1 MPKDVSVIDWST
13 TFESALPY
21 DAFLTAHGT
30 EEQRRRWASVHERVV
45 LTEPQ
50 RTLIASFARRMPVLC
65 LAGAWCGDCVNQG
78 PVLETIASAGAAVDL
93 RFLDRDEHRGLADT
107 MTINAGQ
114 RVPVVI
120 FLSEDFHECA
130 RYGERTLATYRKLAA
145 DQLGPSCPTGIVGPS
160 DDLLSAVVGDWLRE
174 FERISLMLRL
184 SPRLREKHG
193 D

>member
-1 MPKDVSVIDWST
+1 MKELPVIDWSA

-21 DAFLTAHGT
+21 NAFLTAHGT

-45 LTEPQ
+45 LTETQ
-50 RTLIASFARRMPVLC
+50 RTLIASFSRRMPVLC
-65 LAGAWCGDCVNQG
+65 LAGTWCGDCVNQG
-78 PVLETIASAGAAVDL
+78 PVLEAIASAGTAIDL
-93 RFLDRDEHRGLADT
+93 RFLDRDKHNDLADT
-107 MTINAGQ
+107 LTINGGQ

-130 RYGERTLATYRKLAA
+130 RYGERTLATYRKLVT

-160 DDLLSAVVGDWLRE
+160 DDLLSAVAADWLRE
-174 FERISLMLRL
+174 FERVSHMLRL
-184 SPRLREKHG
+184 SPRLREKYG